1 MEPRGLVEAVVNG
14 GFRPPL
20 QSPRH
25 TGPAL
30 FCWPTPGGY
39 YELGQL
45 YHPPYSERI
54 SEKYSPPTDRRWTSG
69 GRSRCHGHTC
79 PDPMSYRPHT
89 VQK

>member
-30 FCWPTPGGY
+30 FC
-39 YELGQL
+39 
-45 YHPPYSERI
+45 
-54 SEKYSPPTDRRWTSG
+54 
-69 GRSRCHGHTC
+69 
-79 PDPMSYRPHT
+79 
-89 VQK
+89 